1 MQSGMSLERVP
12 PLVPSFELVERSVV
26 LARNDIPTVGCARA
40 KGRKA
45 NDRQNNIHMS
55 TDARKAGDE

>member
-26 LARNDIPTVGCARA
+26 LARNDIPTVSCARA

-45 NDRQNNIHMS
+45 NDRQNNIHM
-55 TDARKAGDE
+55 